1 MVVAFQKPYLRDLG
15 LAVVKRREEEVGK
28 TGRGEGRTHLNDK
41 GSQGGSVTGFFQEY
55 SQSLTVSDSD
65 ETNTNILRVK

>member
-28 TGRGEGRTHLNDK
+28 RGRGERRTHLNDK
-41 GSQGGSVTGFFQEY
+41 GSQGGSVTGFFQNIPNR
-55 SQSLTVSDSD
+55 SQFLT
-65 ETNTNILRVK
+65 LMK